1 MHQMKTLTSSTAVRT
16 TITLPLDVYEFVKT
30 YASANAIKLS
40 EAIANFARQ
49 AKDSSQPQ
57 NQIGMTKEGE
67 LWVFDL
73 SKAKRVP
80 KGKPVSLEQMNAWRD
95 EL

>member
-1 MHQMKTLTSSTAVRT
+1 MKTLTSDTAVRT

-49 AKDSSQPQ
+49 AQDESRGVSQF
-57 NQIGMTKEGE
+57 GMIKKGE
-67 LWVFDL
+67 SWVADL
-73 SKAKRVP
+73 SKMKRRP
-80 KGKPVSLEQMNAWRD
+80 GGKPLTMEQVNAWRD
-95 EL
+95 EE

>member
-1 MHQMKTLTSSTAVRT
+1 MKTLTSPTAIRT

-49 AKDSSQPQ
+49 AQDASKGEPQ
-57 NQIGMTKEGE
+57 FGMIKKGE
-67 LWVFDL
+67 AWVADL
-73 SKAKRVP
+73 SKLKRRP
-80 KGKPVSLEQMNAWRD
+80 NGKLLTMEQVNAWRD
-95 EL
+95 EE